1 MINLSKIAA
10 FFSVVMIFTCYNA
23 FAQQSDT
30 TRTQVERD
38 TERAIQELDPE
49 NDGGQAEELIEF
61 LQNLAAN
68 PININRASV
77 DDLMQI
83 PGMNLRTAMA
93 IAEHRATSP
102 PFVTVDD
109 LLKVSG
115 VGSVMLN
122 RIRPYIT
129 AGTGSELRRDLYLNP
144 RYWTSNSR
152 FELFSRAQSVLQ
164 DQEGYLRL
172 PEEGGFVGSPV
183 KYYQRIRYT
192 SRHISANLTQEK
204 DPGESLRVP
213 DGFDF
218 NSWHIA
224 LQDNGRLK
232 RLIIGDYSV
241 GFGQGLILWNGAAFG
256 KGSEV
261 TRSVMKNDRGV
272 RPYTSAQE
280 TNFFRGGAVTWGNQ
294 IQITAFYSSR
304 RRTASLATPDSIR
317 FPGSDGLHRTL
328 NERDRRF
335 NTHQTTT
342 GGRIRAELP
351 NGFVGVSGYYNE
363 FDRPVRPG
371 TQPYNLFDFGG
382 TSTSAFSIDYRYLTG
397 AATLFGEGAR
407 SQNGGLGLL
416 TGAIL
421 DAGSDTELTLVYR
434 NYGRKFQSIFSAAF
448 SEQSGLPRNEEGFYT
463 GIRHRIT
470 PEIRAGAYFD
480 QFRFSGPRFGTRQP
494 TRGHDWL
501 TILEYRPNRSL
512 EMFALARY
520 KIRDEEFSATDDW
533 GREIRLLDQNSRL
546 AARFHVAFQ
555 LNPFIRLRNRIE
567 FVQSQGANDEPTSGY
582 LIYQDFRWTPNPKW
596 TLDARI
602 TLFETDDF
610 SSRVYQFENDL
621 LYVMSNVALFD
632 QGQRMYLLIHNRP
645 SRHIDIWLKISTTL
659 YENRQVISSG
669 NTMIMGNR
677 RSDAGVQVRL
687 RF

>member
-1 MINLSKIAA
+1 MRAIAKIAVFVA
-10 FFSVVMIFTCYNA
+10 SVICLTTSDA

-38 TERAIQELDPE
+38 AERAVFELNPD
-49 NDGGQAEELIEF
+49 DAGQQAEELVEF

-68 PININRASV
+68 PVNVNRASV

-83 PGMNLRTAMA
+83 PGMNLRTALA
-93 IAEHRATSP
+93 ITEYRATSP
-102 PFVTVDD
+102 PFITVDD
-109 LLKVSG
+109 LLKVNG

-129 AGTGSELRRDLYLNP
+129 AGSGSELRRDLYMNP
-144 RYWTSNSR
+144 RYWTTGSH
-152 FELFSRAQSVLQ
+152 FEMFSRTQSVLQ
-164 DQEGYLRL
+164 NQEGYLRP
-172 PEEGGFVGSPV
+172 PEEGGFLGSPL
-183 KYYQRIRYT
+183 KYYQRFRYT

-204 DPGESLRVP
+204 DPGEPLRVP
-213 DGFDF
+213 EGFDF

-232 RLIIGDYSV
+232 RFIIGDYSV

-256 KGSEV
+256 KGSDV
-261 TRSVMKNDRGV
+261 TRSVMKNDRGI

-304 RRTASLATPDSIR
+304 RRTSSLATPDSIR
-317 FPGSDGLHRTL
+317 FPVSDGLHRTL
-328 NERDRRF
+328 NERERRF
-335 NTHQTTT
+335 NTHQTTA
-342 GGRIRAELP
+342 GGRIRAEIP
-351 NGFVGVSGYYNE
+351 NGFIGVSGYYNE

-371 TQPYNLFDFGG
+371 TQSYNLFDFSGR
-382 TSTSAFSIDYRYLTG
+382 TTSAFSFDYRYLAG
-397 AATLFGEGAR
+397 SATLFGEGAR
-407 SQNGGLGLL
+407 TQNGGYGILS
-416 TGAIL
+416 GAII
-421 DAGSDTELTLVYR
+421 DAGSDTELNLTYR
-434 NYGRKFQSIFSAAF
+434 NYGRRFQSIFGAGF
-448 SEQSGLPRNEEGFYT
+448 SEQSGFTRNEEGFYA

-470 PEIRAGAYFD
+470 PELRAGAYFD

-494 TRGHDWL
+494 TLGYDWL
-501 TILEYRPNRSL
+501 GIVEYRPIRSL
-512 EMFALARY
+512 DLFALVRY
-520 KIRDEEFSATDDW
+520 KVRDEEYASSDDW
-533 GREIRLLDQNSRL
+533 GREVRLLDQGSRTT
-546 AARFHVAFQ
+546 ARFHVAYQ
-555 LNPFIRLRNRIE
+555 LNPYVRLRSRIE
-567 FVQSQGANDEPTSGY
+567 YVRAEGAGDDPSTGY
-582 LIYQDFRWTPNPKW
+582 LIYQDIRLTPNPKW
-596 TLDARI
+596 TLDARV

-632 QGQRMYLLIHNRP
+632 QGQRMYLLINHKP
-645 SRHIDIWLKISTTL
+645 SRHIDIWLKLSTTL